1 MERAPKLE
9 RAPKAARVT
18 YTQIFA
24 VGEFRAL
31 WSAQLLSVAGDQ
43 LSRVALAVLVFA
55 RTGSALLTGA
65 AYAATLLP
73 WAVGG
78 PVTAGLADRLPRRT
92 LMIVCDV
99 ARAFLIAL
107 VALPGLPLWLML
119 VLVFASGMFAPPFS
133 SARAALVPHVFPDEE
148 RYVAASAIGNTTLEV
163 AQIVG
168 FAFAGGVV
176 ALLGPRPALLLDA
189 ATFLLSGVILLVG
202 VRHRGAAR
210 ATGERTRWFA
220 DVRAGAALVFG
231 DRRLRRLV
239 GLAWLCALY
248 IAPEA
253 LAVPYARSQGAGP
266 IAVGLLL
273 AANPAGTTVGALILA
288 RFVSSGTRA
297 RLMIPMAVL
306 TGMPLMACALQ
317 PGLPLTW
324 TLWALSGV
332 FSAYNLS
339 ANAAFALAVP
349 DDRRGQAFGLVISGM
364 MIGQALGLLLAG
376 LLGEFLSPLSAVA
389 ICGVLTLLAAAWL
402 GRAGA
407 REGNK
412 RLAHSPVPS
421 NSDT

>member
-1 MERAPKLE
+1 MERAPKE
-9 RAPKAARVT
+9 ARVT
-18 YTQIFA
+18 YAQIFA

-43 LSRVALAVLVFA
+43 LSRVALAVLVFS

-65 AYAATLLP
+65 AYAVTFLP

-92 LMIVCDV
+92 VMIVCDA
-99 ARAFLIAL
+99 ARALLIAL

-133 SARAALVPHVFPDEE
+133 SARAALVPHVFPDED

-168 FAFAGGVV
+168 FAFAGGLV

-189 ATFLLSGVILLVG
+189 ATFLLSGLVLAVG

-210 ATGERTRWFA
+210 VGDGRRKPWFA

-231 DRRLRRLV
+231 DPRLRRLV

-266 IAVGLLL
+266 LAVGLLL
-273 AANPAGTTVGALILA
+273 AANPVGTTVGALVLA
-288 RFVSSGTRA
+288 RFVSSATRA

-306 TGMPLMACALQ
+306 TGVPLITCALQ
-317 PGLPLTW
+317 PALPLTW
-324 TLWALSGV
+324 TLWAVSGV

-349 DDRRGQAFGLVISGM
+349 DARRGQAFGLVISGM

-376 LLGEFLSPLSAVA
+376 LLGEFLSALSAVA
-389 ICGVLTLLAAAWL
+389 ICGVLTVLAAAWL
-402 GRAGA
+402 GQSGLRS
-407 REGNK
+407 R
-412 RLAHSPVPS
+412 SPAEAPEHLSGRSV
-421 NSDT
+421 T